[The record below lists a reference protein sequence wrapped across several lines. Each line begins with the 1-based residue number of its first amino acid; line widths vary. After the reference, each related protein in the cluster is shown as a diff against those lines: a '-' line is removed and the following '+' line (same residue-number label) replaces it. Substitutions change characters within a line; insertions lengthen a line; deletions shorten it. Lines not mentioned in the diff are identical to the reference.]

1 MSESSNSNQANADQA
16 NLDKLNLD
24 KLKSCRDNI
33 DALDNEMLQLV
44 SRRAQLAREIGSLK
58 DDGVIY
64 RPEREAQV
72 LRRLTA
78 LNPGPLSADA
88 VTNIFRSVMSNCR
101 ALEKELSVAFLGPL
115 GTFSEE
121 AANKQFGGLSAPI
134 QCSSIDEVF
143 RQVETGQANYGVVPV
158 ENSTEGAVGRT
169 LDLLM
174 QTSLKICGEIELAV
188 HHNLLSKH
196 SDISQISKV
205 YSHSQSLGQC
215 HEWLNKNLQNTER
228 QSVVSNAEAARL
240 SILADGTAA
249 IASKR
254 AADLFGLNILAENI
268 EDDPKNTTRFLVLA
282 QHDVAPSGKD
292 KTSLLMATKNVPGAM
307 LALLEPLA
315 KHGVSLTKFESR
327 PSKIGM
333 WEYIFFLD
341 IEGHYQE
348 PKVAAAIKELE
359 GRASFLK
366 LLGSYP
372 MALM

>member
-1 MSESSNSNQANADQA
+1 MSDSFNSNQVNLDQA
-16 NLDKLNLD
+16 NLE
-24 KLKSCRDNI
+24 KLKSCRDGI
-33 DALDNEMLQLV
+33 DALDNEMLLLV

-72 LRRLTA
+72 LRRLTE
-78 LNPGPLSADA
+78 LNAGPLSDEA

-174 QTSLKICGEIELAV
+174 QTNLKICGEIELAV

-196 SDISQISKV
+196 NDISQIKMV
-205 YSHSQSLGQC
+205 YSHAQSLAQC
-215 HEWLNKNLQNTER
+215 HEWLNKSLQNAER
-228 QSVVSNAEAARL
+228 QSVVSNAEAAKI
-240 SILADGTAA
+240 STTIEGGAA

-254 AADLFGLNILAENI
+254 AAELFGLNILAENI
-268 EDDPKNTTRFLVLA
+268 EDDPKNTTRFLVLS
-282 QHDVAPSGKD
+282 QHDVAASGKD
-292 KTSLLMATKNVPGAM
+292 KTSLVMATKNTPGAM

-327 PSKIGM
+327 PSKVGM
-333 WEYIFFLD
+333 WEYVFFVD
-341 IEGHYQE
+341 IEGHYQDQ
-348 PKVAAAIKELE
+348 KVAAAIKELE
-359 GRASFLK
+359 HRASFLK
-366 LLGSYP
+366 MLGSYP
-372 MALM
+372 LALI

>member
-1 MSESSNSNQANADQA
+1 MSDQ
-16 NLDKLNLD
+16 KLE
-24 KLKSCRDNI
+24 KLKSCRDEI
-33 DALDNEMLQLV
+33 DALDNEVLRLV
-44 SRRAQLAREIGSLK
+44 SRRAQLAHEIGGLK

-72 LRRLTA
+72 LRRLIE
-78 LNPGPLSADA
+78 LNGGPLSAEA
-88 VTNIFRSVMSNCR
+88 VTNIFRGIMSNCR

-188 HHNLLSKH
+188 HHNLLSTADNIEKVG
-196 SDISQISKV
+196 KV
-205 YSHSQSLGQC
+205 YSHSQSLAQC
-215 HEWLNKNLQNTER
+215 HEWLNKNLQNIER
-228 QSVVSNAEAARL
+228 ESVVSNAEAAK
-240 SILADGTAA
+240 LASTNLGANPNKLPAA

-254 AADLFGLNILAENI
+254 AAELFGLNILAENI
-268 EDDPKNTTRFLVLA
+268 EDDPKNTTRFLVLS

-292 KTSLLMATKNVPGAM
+292 KTSLVMATKNVPGAM
-307 LALLEPLA
+307 LAILEPLSR
-315 KHGVSLTKFESR
+315 HNVSMTKFESR

-333 WEYIFFLD
+333 WEYVFFMD
-341 IEGHYQE
+341 IEGHFQDA
-348 PKVAAAIKELE
+348 KVKAVITELE
-359 GRASFLK
+359 ARASFLK

-372 MALM
+372 IALI